1 MPDTIQ
7 VVRAERTDDDG
18 LDGVDFVTADG
29 VGYQIVGADVIEL
42 TELDFTFD
50 GPPGPDPPRF
60 IETHD
65 AHTGSGVG
73 WGKWI
78 DNGDGTWSLI
88 GLAAEVRREVATDV

>member
-1 MPDTIQ
+1 MAEPIQ
-7 VVRAERTDDDG
+7 VVRVKRVMHRALLGTTLTFFDDNDQRWAITG
-18 LDGVDFVTADG
+18 
-29 VGYQIVGADVIEL
+29 DVIEL

-88 GLAAEVRREVATDV
+88 GLAAEVRRDADA